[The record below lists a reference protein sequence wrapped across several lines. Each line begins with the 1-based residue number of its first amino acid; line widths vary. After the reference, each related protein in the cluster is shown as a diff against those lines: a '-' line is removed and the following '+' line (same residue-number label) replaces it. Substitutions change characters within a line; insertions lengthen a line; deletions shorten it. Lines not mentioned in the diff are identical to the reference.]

1 MNAIFQ
7 ETVLAI
13 CKKDPRY
20 SPDAYT
26 FIMEGLDYTL
36 KNVLK
41 LSPRSVRHVSG
52 QELAS
57 GLRQYAIETFGPLA
71 LTVLTEWGIHTTDDF
86 GHLVMNL
93 VDAKLLSKQESDSIQ
108 DFHNLF
114 DFDQAFNWPD
124 FDCNDKP

>member
-1 MNAIFQ
+1 MNATFQ

-26 FIMEGLDYTL
+26 FIMEGLDYTI
-36 KNVLK
+36 KSVLN
-41 LSPRSVRHVSG
+41 LTPRSVRHVSG
-52 QELAS
+52 KELAS
-57 GLRQYAIETFGPLA
+57 GLRQYAIATFGPLS

-86 GHLVMNL
+86 GNLVMNM
-93 VDAKLLSKQESDSIQ
+93 VDAKLLAKQENDSIE

-114 DFDQAFNWPD
+114 DFKQAFDWPD
-124 FDCNDKP
+124 CEHHDMP